1 MEKLK
6 DTLYA
11 PEIVGEIAKS
21 LTTVYPDFLSEQFLQ
36 SVFSDS
42 WEQLE
47 LKQRMRHIALCLK
60 QWLPEN
66 YHDAI
71 AIMIKASP
79 KVSGLIVMSFADY
92 VELYGQEYWELS
104 MQALEEFT
112 KSCSSEYAIR
122 PFLDLKPQRGMQQML
137 MWAGHENEHVRR
149 LASEGCRPRLPWAM
163 ALKKFKKDPSP
174 IIPILEKLKNDP
186 SEYVRKSVANNLN
199 DISKDHP
206 ELVLG
211 LCESW
216 QGKSANT
223 DWIIKHACRTLLKS
237 GNKRAMLL
245 FGFGDPEHVNIP
257 FFEAEVGSTFI
268 GDQIQLSFQM
278 EVNEKQSKK
287 IRLEYLVYFVKANG
301 KTSPKVFQISEK
313 VWKPGKHTIVFKH
326 SFLQRTTRRHFPGTH
341 RFELIIN
348 SEKKAETSI
357 TLKPAGEISIK

>member
-1 MEKLK
+1 MDKLK

-11 PEIVGEIAKS
+11 PENVREIAES
-21 LTTVYPDFLSEQFLQ
+21 LKTVYPDFLVEEFLQ

-42 WEQLE
+42 WGALE
-47 LKQRMRHIALCLK
+47 LKQRMRHIARCLK

-66 YHDAI
+66 YSDAI
-71 AIMIKASP
+71 AIMMQASP
-79 KVSGLIVMSFADY
+79 KVNGLIVMSFADY
-92 VELYGQEYWELS
+92 VELYGQGHWELS

-112 KSCSSEYAIR
+112 KSCSSEFAIR
-122 PFLDLKPQRGMQQML
+122 PFLDLEPKLGMQQML
-137 MWAGHENEHVRR
+137 TWARHKNEHVRR
-149 LASEGCRPRLPWAM
+149 LASEGCRPRLPWGM

-216 QGKSANT
+216 QGKSAST

-245 FGFGDPEHVNIP
+245 FGFGDPEQINIP
-257 FFEAEVGSTFI
+257 FFEAEVESTFI

-278 EVNEKQSKK
+278 DVNDKQSKK

-313 VWKPGKHTIVFKH
+313 VWQAGQHTIAFKH
-326 SFLQRTTRRHFPGTH
+326 SFLQRTTRKHFPGVH
-341 RFELIIN
+341 RFELVIN
-348 SEKKAETSI
+348 GEKKAETSI
-357 TLKPAGEISIK
+357 KLKRAGEI